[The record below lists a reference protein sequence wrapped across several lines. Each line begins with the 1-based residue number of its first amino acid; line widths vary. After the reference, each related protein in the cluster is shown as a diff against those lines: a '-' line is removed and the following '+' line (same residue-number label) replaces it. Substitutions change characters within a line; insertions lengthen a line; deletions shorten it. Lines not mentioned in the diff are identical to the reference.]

1 MITRGLQVQTPH
13 PQTRIKTVLERAAL
27 VVNPAC
33 GRQALQQRSAR
44 LRRVPRWVAVGR
56 RDDYNDYY
64 DYVGVRCGMGKT
76 WTVAEAKAKF
86 SEVLE
91 KAEKEGPQRITRRGE
106 ETAVVVS
113 KKEWERRTKR
123 KGTLLEFF
131 ANSPLRGSG
140 IKIERMKDTTDPVEL

>member
-1 MITRGLQVQTPH
+1 M
-13 PQTRIKTVLERAAL
+13 A
-27 VVNPAC
+27 
-33 GRQALQQRSAR
+33 
-44 LRRVPRWVAVGR
+44 
-56 RDDYNDYY
+56 
-64 DYVGVRCGMGKT
+64 KT

-131 ANSPLRGSG
+131 RESPLWGSG
-140 IKIERMKDTTDPVEL
+140 IEIPPREKSGRKIEL

>member
-1 MITRGLQVQTPH
+1 M
-13 PQTRIKTVLERAAL
+13 A
-27 VVNPAC
+27 
-33 GRQALQQRSAR
+33 
-44 LRRVPRWVAVGR
+44 
-56 RDDYNDYY
+56 
-64 DYVGVRCGMGKT
+64 KT

-86 SEVLE
+86 SEVLN

-131 ANSPLRGSG
+131 KESPLWGSG
-140 IKIERMKDTTDPVEL
+140 IEIPPREKSGRKIEL

>member
-1 MITRGLQVQTPH
+1 M
-13 PQTRIKTVLERAAL
+13 A
-27 VVNPAC
+27 
-33 GRQALQQRSAR
+33 
-44 LRRVPRWVAVGR
+44 
-56 RDDYNDYY
+56 
-64 DYVGVRCGMGKT
+64 KT

-131 ANSPLRGSG
+131 KESPLWGSG
-140 IKIERMKDTTDPVEL
+140 IEIPAREKAGRKIEL

>member
-1 MITRGLQVQTPH
+1 
-13 PQTRIKTVLERAAL
+13 
-27 VVNPAC
+27 
-33 GRQALQQRSAR
+33 
-44 LRRVPRWVAVGR
+44 
-56 RDDYNDYY
+56 
-64 DYVGVRCGMGKT
+64 MGKT

-123 KGTLLEFF
+123 KGTLVEFF
-131 ANSPLRGSG
+131 KESPLWGSG
-140 IKIERMKDTTDPVEL
+140 IEIPPREKSGRKIEL